1 MMNKNMLYRSI
12 PKVDVLLENET
23 IQDLI
28 DHYSRDT
35 VMEAIHTEMDKLR
48 RFIGECDD
56 EEAAKAQIELLLA
69 HIEMTVEIGRASCR
83 ERV

>member
-1 MMNKNMLYRSI
+1 MAVQEKKNRNSREKKMMNKNMLYRSI

-35 VMEAIHTEMDKLR
+35 VIDRKS
-48 RFIGECDD
+48 
-56 EEAAKAQIELLLA
+56 
-69 HIEMTVEIGRASCR
+69 V
-83 ERV
+83 V

>member
-23 IQDLI
+23 VQELI

-35 VMEAIHTEMDKLR
+35 VMEAIHAEMMRKPQKR
-48 RFIGECDD
+48 R
-56 EEAAKAQIELLLA
+56 
-69 HIEMTVEIGRASCR
+69 
-83 ERV
+83 